1 MEYVGWS
8 YFFVYKHFM
17 RIILGSASPRRKE
30 LLGAMGYEFEVLTAD
45 IDESYPEELEKEAI
59 AIYIAEQKAKAL
71 LPYLNTKTDLLICAD
86 TIVCIDN
93 EVLGKPTGSEDA
105 KSMIRKLSGKTHEV
119 FTGVVIQNQEQK
131 KSFFDRTAVTFK
143 YLSDSEID
151 YYVDRFKPY
160 DKAGSYGIQDWVGM
174 VGVEKIEG
182 SYTNVMGLPTSK
194 LYEEM
199 AVFNR

>member
-86 TIVCIDN
+86 TIVCLDN

>member
-1 MEYVGWS
+1 
-8 YFFVYKHFM
+8 M

-71 LPYLNTKTDLLICAD
+71 LPYLNTKTALLICAD
-86 TIVCIDN
+86 TIVCLEN
-93 EVLGKPTGSEDA
+93 EVLGKPISPDDA
-105 KSMIRKLSGKTHEV
+105 KLMLRKLSGKTHEV

-131 KSFFDRTAVTFK
+131 NSFFDRTAVTFK
-143 YLSDSEID
+143 ILSDSEID
-151 YYVDRFKPY
+151 YYVDHFKPF

-199 AVFNR
+199 AIFIR

>member
-86 TIVCIDN
+86 TIVCLEN
-93 EVLGKPTGSEDA
+93 EVLGKPISPDDA
-105 KSMIRKLSGKTHEV
+105 KLMLRKLSGKTHEV

-131 KSFFDRTAVTFK
+131 NSFFDRTAVTFK
-143 YLSDSEID
+143 ILSDSEID
-151 YYVDRFKPY
+151 YYVDHFKPF

>member
-86 TIVCIDN
+86 TIVCLDN

-160 DKAGSYGIQDWVGM
+160 DKAGSYGIQDWIGM

>member
-17 RIILGSASPRRKE
+17 RIILGSASPRRKA

-86 TIVCIDN
+86 TIVCLDN